1 MLDIIFALDQTQSIG
16 HEYSEKMKNFTKE
29 LMDR

>member
-16 HEYSEKMKNFTKE
+16 YEYSEKMKNFTKE